1 MSAPARSPALSPL
14 LAQRHAVERQLSL
27 LSAERRTAA
36 AAQTAPSSPRGM
48 MAATGTFDFLSL
60 RDSMQPAQMTEEER
74 QAQAG
79 PTPAFLHAQ
88 AAAQDAATTAL
99 NADRILRDA
108 LAASQAEAEERAKAR
123 KRERKVRYVMADSD
137 PLVRAC
143 KRGDD
148 TRLRELLALAEPE
161 ELGEYVNAR
170 DKNGSTPIFHTVWP
184 GHLESLRILLEN
196 GASPNIQNNRQNT
209 ALHLAC
215 EREHMDLILLLIQF
229 GASITLLN
237 LNGQRC
243 YQTLSDQ
250 AGRSRSEN
258 FCKRAFNDVRRG
270 QAANDDS
277 KFRLTISKDPPAFF
291 NREFYARNFYQRGGT
306 AKMEQLKANLDPESE
321 LYKAAVSAAPVS
333 EGGSPESV
341 SKLLAAE
348 SNQLGV
354 PDVSPQFK
362 MFVARNLKHAFTS
375 TFHRIMGS
383 AGSSTVAETLEAE
396 REEAKANV
404 DAAEAKASAA
414 EQRLVVATGRKKKRA
429 DTAFFAPQS
438 SAPGAAS
445 ISAAGSHRRRRSST
459 GDIAAARH
467 SAVVASTLR
476 SLELCADLDPTQ
488 KQQVAFMLLMHPPPT
503 RMPAPQP
510 LPTMPAWLTDYT
522 AAKAQASKASSQPVQ
537 ESLQPLTSSHAY
549 TLTRLR
555 TAALAS
561 ATSPLLNATIFA
573 SSRTEIPHSH
583 KPDIVKPVCAL
594 LKDFTV
600 HLPTSPVRPT
610 TGSKRTAGSPT
621 RNGHTGPAGTNGV
634 ASSWDSTALA
644 LDRQQSSNI
653 LKHPAYS
660 NWVLRQLSAVRTV
673 AAAAQSSASNTE
685 VDTPESRAALL
696 AADDL
701 SMHVRDPELF
711 GLIDAEVESFIHRT
725 YGVSAQQAH
734 RQSTHA
740 EAASGKFLDGELHPL
755 THSEEQANAY
765 IRRRDGVPSPARH
778 TTASPNAA
786 HAKVAR
792 SKVPLHLANLVTP
805 PVAPS
810 AGLNAEAALYL
821 EQEKE
826 QYLSSLYRQV
836 HSVLATMKKSAR
848 LYIAPSLAR
857 KLKQVR
863 APLFGAWSGSSK
875 KGLNSG
881 GLPTEYTMLG
891 FEQNLDTRAIF
902 EQQVRDMI
910 EERKRERMQQL
921 QWEAERAREE
931 DQRALQDQMA
941 EESKEQLLLEEGS
954 QAAEEPEQPLRNEHA
969 HVDFHTPIK
978 GVQTTSPQRTSAMQ
992 RSASGKKLGLSASA
1006 ASIASAAG
1014 SSGLHHSQSEA
1025 VLTSAALQRALVQS
1039 LNPRTPQAFSGG
1051 GHYER
1056 KPSPATV
1063 NGQNPFKLAPSPS
1076 KATLP
1081 KLAAEPSQL
1090 DLSHAQSTDVQVMQI
1105 SHSNDYATWRASM
1118 QSRSG
1123 GRPSTANTRAIQAAS
1138 AAVASRPQTSG
1149 GHAPAPAGMHE
1160 WSLSQ
1165 QQLVIPDDAVPN
1177 VLLRTSASMQSLRS
1191 PPSTA
1196 GTRSPAKSSAYGSP
1210 VLAPAANFVSSFT
1223 PSQATAQYMARN
1235 PTARPPPLGHPS
1247 AVERPSSAAA
1257 VVAVQRNLTGEQMQ
1271 RVPSASRLRG
1281 SPVAA
1286 RTLGSSASAA
1296 ELHSPAKT
1304 LRPSSSASAL
1314 RNGPLFTATDQ
1325 SHSQAAARKASSS
1338 ISARIGEAGAAQQ
1351 ISAISSLLDSPSP
1364 SGPQSDSSVSLL
1376 RTIRAKSAAASG
1388 SSTPTRT
1395 GMRHSPS
1402 ASALAAPHT
1411 PGSPSFSVG
1420 VPAASE
1426 EKEEAGTQQQR
1437 RAISS
1442 FASGSTVAQAQ
1453 RVGLLSGNKAQLKPR
1468 IGYSQLGALTS
1479 DVDRIVSRPT
1489 SATPSSAAAAHA
1501 TYEVTTE
1508 AAPQERVA
1516 SALPSRA
1523 QTNLEKAI
1531 AKRTAHVV
1539 RVPGLQP
1546 LHLAGGAAPRNATYH
1561 SSAAYAATFPEPASP
1576 EVITPHDREI
1586 APSPHILAEQPAT
1599 ASAESDAQNCD
1610 ANAEAEADAEAA
1622 AAALEAQLAADR
1634 EAHAVA
1640 LLADPSW
1647 NSHPAMD
1654 TSAQP
1659 YFRGVSVRA
1668 TSAGS
1673 NHSVASS
1680 GGVSTGGGGSR
1691 PPSSKQ
1697 RKQMRADRAAD
1708 PSMMFSPPSS
1718 LGQIYSSVLKS
1729 VESPSRD
1736 RSPART
1742 SAPRSRIG
1750 SAAPSRLVV
1759 QPQHSDA
1766 PRSPNIGG
1774 WSSNGTPLD
1783 DGQNAMSALLDS
1795 VSSVDVSAAAPMKL
1809 VQQGESFVSFQR
1821 PAAQLAID
1829 TKNRQ

>member
-1 MSAPARSPALSPL
+1 MALACDSFQSPPPPMSSAPAVSPL
-14 LAQRHAVERQLSL
+14 LQQRRAVERQLSM
-27 LSAERRTAA
+27 LSEERRTAA
-36 AAQTAPSSPRGM
+36 AATTAPSSPRGSM
-48 MAATGTFDFLSL
+48 PATATFDFLSL
-60 RDSMQPAQMTEEER
+60 RDSMQPAPLTEEELR
-74 QAQAG
+74 AQNG

-88 AAAQDAATTAL
+88 AAAQDAATTAI
-99 NADRILRDA
+99 NAERILREA

-161 ELGEYVNAR
+161 ELVEYVNAR
-170 DKNGSTPIFHTVWP
+170 DKNGSTAIFHTVWP
-184 GHLESLRILLEN
+184 GHLEALRILLEN
-196 GASPNIQNNRQNT
+196 GANPNHQNNRQNT

-243 YQTLSDQ
+243 YQTLADQ

-258 FCKRAFNDVRRG
+258 FCKRALNDVRRG
-270 QAANDDS
+270 QALNDDS
-277 KFRLTISKDPPAFF
+277 KFRITISKDPPPFWS
-291 NREFYARNFYQRGGT
+291 RDFYARNFYEKGGQ
-306 AKMEQLKANLDPESE
+306 AKMAQLKANLDPESE
-321 LYKAAVSAAPVS
+321 LYKAAVTAAPVS
-333 EGGSPESV
+333 EGGCPESA
-341 SKLLAAE
+341 SKILAAE

-375 TFHRIMGS
+375 TFHRVMAS
-383 AGSSTVAETLEAE
+383 HAAEAIEAE
-396 REEAKANV
+396 REEARANAE
-404 DAAEAKASAA
+404 AAEASAA
-414 EQRLVVATGRKKKRA
+414 EQRMVVATGRKKKRA

-438 SAPGAAS
+438 SAPAGAAT
-445 ISAAGSHRRRRSST
+445 ISATGAHRRRRSST

-476 SLELCADLDPTQ
+476 SLELCIDLDPAQ

-503 RMPAPQP
+503 RMPLPPP
-510 LPTMPAWLTDYT
+510 LPEMPAWLDDYT
-522 AAKAQASKASSQPVQ
+522 AAKQQTLSKASSHPVQ
-537 ESLQPLTSSHAY
+537 QDLQPLTSSHAY
-549 TLTRLR
+549 ALTRLR
-555 TAALAS
+555 TAAFAS
-561 ATSPLLNATIFA
+561 ASSPLLNATIFA

-600 HLPTSPVRPT
+600 HLPTSTVRPS
-610 TGSKRTAGSPT
+610 TGARRTAGSPT
-621 RNGHTGPAGTNGV
+621 RNGHTGPTGVNGV
-634 ASSWDSTALA
+634 ASSWDSTAIA

-673 AAAAQSSASNTE
+673 AAAAHTSATGSD

-701 SMHVRDPELF
+701 SMHVRDQELF

-725 YGVSAQQAH
+725 YGAAAQQAR
-734 RQSTHA
+734 RQGAQPETT
-740 EAASGKFLDGELHPL
+740 SGRLLNGELHPL

-765 IRRRDGVPSPARH
+765 IRRREGVAAPARH
-778 TTASPNAA
+778 ATDSPSAA
-786 HAKVAR
+786 HSKVVR

-810 AGLNAEAALYL
+810 ARLHAEAALYL
-821 EQEKE
+821 DQEKE

-836 HSVLATMKKSAR
+836 HSVLATMKKSNK

-881 GLPTEYTMLG
+881 GMPTEYTMLG

-902 EQQVRDMI
+902 EAQVRDMI
-910 EERKRERMQQL
+910 EERKRERVEQM
-921 QWEAERAREE
+921 QWEANRAREE
-931 DQRALQDQMA
+931 EQLALQAQMA
-941 EESKEQLLLEEGS
+941 EESKEQLMLEEGA
-954 QAAEEPEQPLRNEHA
+954 QAADEPEGAQHTDPA
-969 HVDFHTPIK
+969 HVGFHTPTK
-978 GVQTTSPQRTSAMQ
+978 GASTSTMQ
-992 RSASGKKLGLSASA
+992 RSASGKKLGVSMSA
-1006 ASIASAAG
+1006 ASIASSSG
-1014 SSGLHHSQSEA
+1014 SGGLHHSQSES

-1039 LNPRTPQAFSGG
+1039 LNPRTPSTFSGG
-1051 GHYER
+1051 GPYER

-1063 NGQNPFKLAPSPS
+1063 NGQNPFKLASPSPS

-1081 KLAAEPSQL
+1081 KLSAEHAQL
-1090 DLSHAQSTDVQVMQI
+1090 DLSHAQSDVQVMQI
-1105 SHSNDYATWRASM
+1105 AHSSEYATWRATM

-1123 GRPSTANTRAIQAAS
+1123 GRPSTANARAIQAEA

-1149 GHAPAPAGMHE
+1149 GHAPAPAGLHE

-1165 QQLVIPDDAVPN
+1165 QQLVVPDDAVPN
-1177 VLLRTSASMQSLRS
+1177 VLLRSSASMHSLRS
-1191 PPSTA
+1191 PPSTSS
-1196 GTRSPAKSSAYGSP
+1196 GTRAKSSAYTSP
-1210 VLAPAANFVSSFT
+1210 ALAPNFVSSFT

-1257 VVAVQRNLTGEQMQ
+1257 VVAVQRNLTGEGMQ
-1271 RVPSASRLRG
+1271 RVPSAARLCG
-1281 SPVAA
+1281 SPVQ
-1286 RTLGSSASAA
+1286 
-1296 ELHSPAKT
+1296 SPVKA
-1304 LRPSSSASAL
+1304 LQPSSSVSAL
-1314 RNGPLFTATDQ
+1314 RNGPLFTAADQ
-1325 SHSQAAARKASSS
+1325 SHSHAAARKASSS
-1338 ISARIGEAGAAQQ
+1338 MSARIGEAGAQQ
-1351 ISAISSLLDSPSP
+1351 ISAINSLLDSPS
-1364 SGPQSDSSVSLL
+1364 GHADSSVSLL
-1376 RTIRAKSAAASG
+1376 RTIRAKSAAAS
-1388 SSTPTRT
+1388 TPTRS
-1395 GMRHSPS
+1395 GMRHSPP
-1402 ASALAAPHT
+1402 ASALAAPLS

-1420 VPAASE
+1420 MPAAGE
-1426 EKEEAGTQQQR
+1426 EKEEAGAQQQR
-1437 RAISS
+1437 RAVVSS
-1442 FASGSTVAQAQ
+1442 FASGPTSAQAQ
-1453 RVGLLSGNKAQLKPR
+1453 RVGLLSGSKASLKPR
-1468 IGYSQLGALTS
+1468 IGYSQFGTPTS
-1479 DVDRIVSRPT
+1479 DVGLIVSRPT
-1489 SATPSSAAAAHA
+1489 SAMRSNAAARVGDEA
-1501 TYEVTTE
+1501 TTE
-1508 AAPQERVA
+1508 AAPAERA
-1516 SALPSRA
+1516 SSASPSRA

-1531 AKRTAHVV
+1531 AKRTAHTI

-1546 LHLAGGAAPRNATYH
+1546 MHLTGEAAPRNATYH
-1561 SSAAYAATFPEPASP
+1561 SSAAYAATFPEPAPS
-1576 EVITPHDREI
+1576 EVFIRQSREI
-1586 APSPHILAEQPAT
+1586 APSPHILAEQSAATHAT
-1599 ASAESDAQNCD
+1599 AVELEPQTGGIES
-1610 ANAEAEADAEAA
+1610 ESEAA

-1634 EAHAVA
+1634 EAHTVA
-1640 LLADPSW
+1640 ALADPSW
-1647 NSHPAMD
+1647 NAHPAVD
-1654 TSAQP
+1654 TPAQP
-1659 YFRGVSVRA
+1659 YFRGVTVRA

-1673 NHSVASS
+1673 THSGASGEGS
-1680 GGVSTGGGGSR
+1680 VGGVIR
-1691 PPSSKQ
+1691 PLSSKQ
-1697 RKQMRADRAAD
+1697 RKQMRSERTAD
-1708 PSMMFSPPSS
+1708 PSMMFAPPSS

-1729 VESPSRD
+1729 VEGGSP

-1742 SAPRSRIG
+1742 AAPRSRIG
-1750 SAAPSRLVV
+1750 SATPTRLVV
-1759 QPQHSDA
+1759 QPQQHEA

-1774 WSSNGTPLD
+1774 WSGNGTPLD
-1783 DGQNAMSALLDS
+1783 DGAAAMSALLAS

-1809 VQQGESFVSFQR
+1809 VQQGEAFVSFQR